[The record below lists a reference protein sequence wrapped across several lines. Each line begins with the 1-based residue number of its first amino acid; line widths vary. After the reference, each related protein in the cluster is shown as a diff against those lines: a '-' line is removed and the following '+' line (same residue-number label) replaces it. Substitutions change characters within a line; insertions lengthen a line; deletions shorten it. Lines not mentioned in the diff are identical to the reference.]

1 MVRCRLGFG
10 RLARHL
16 WSGEEVTLVDMG
28 NVSAP
33 SASPGTSHPPT
44 AGVAVS
50 IRLDV
55 EQLDRS
61 VVFYERVLDFR
72 VVASDRVGMLLES
85 KTLRSERFAGVEIV
99 LRESFGKRVMGSQ
112 AGSLTAISLPVDDLE
127 GEVTRLLGIEA
138 GVGRDRVRWVGAVPG
153 EAPSPDKA
161 RTSVRVLDPDAYVFE
176 LRQR

>member
-1 MVRCRLGFG
+1 M
-10 RLARHL
+10 
-16 WSGEEVTLVDMG
+16 DMG

-33 SASPGTSHPPT
+33 SGSAGTSHPPT
-44 AGVAVS
+44 ASGVVVS

-85 KTLRSERFAGVEIV
+85 KTLRSERFPGVEIV

-153 EAPSPDKA
+153 EASSPDKA
-161 RTSVRVLDPDAYVFE
+161 RTSVQVLDPDAYVFE